1 MAEPQPGARTWTAA
15 LQALTLFAADPVG
28 LGGIA
33 IRAGAGPVR
42 DRFLALLRS
51 ALPPTIPLRRVPA
64 AIAEDRLLG
73 GLDLAA
79 TLQSGR
85 PVEQQGLLAE
95 ADGGVLILAMA
106 ERLESGTAAH
116 LRAALDTG
124 AVHVQ
129 RDGVSSIRPAR
140 FGIVALDEGAAADE
154 TVMPSLLDR
163 MAFLVD
169 LTAVSIGDCGL
180 MPVLPNP
187 SWPGEPG
194 PSGAIPINPSWPGV
208 SGPSPDAGDTVT
220 PPPVHGMAR
229 ARWAMTREAPF
240 PQLNVASDTH
250 AGVQT
255 VPMDLDEP
263 AEALTAA
270 ALALGID
277 SLRAPL
283 FALRAAMVAAHLDD
297 RDQIGSDDLSLAAAL
312 VLAPRA
318 TMLPRSE
325 ETTEAPEP
333 EPPPPSD
340 SPDDTPPPD
349 TIPDQPLED
358 VVLEAALAALPP
370 NLLAQLAEAAGRG
383 VVRTP
388 GRAGQTK
395 LSVTRGRPIGA
406 RRGEPRNGAR
416 LHLLETLKAA
426 APWQTLR
433 NRDSGRFEVR
443 RDDFRI
449 RRFRQRIGATTI
461 FVVDASG
468 SAAMQRLGEA
478 KGAVEYLLADC
489 YVRRDQVALLA
500 FRGVGAQMLLP
511 PTGSLVRAK
520 RCLAGLP
527 GGGPTPLAAGI
538 DAAALLADSIRRT
551 GRTPVIALLTDA
563 KANIARDGSH
573 GRPRAEADAV
583 ESARALRLA
592 GIATLMI
599 DTSPRPNAF
608 ARRLAEEMHARYLPL
623 PYADPAALSRAVR
636 AETA

>member
-1 MAEPQPGARTWTAA
+1 MTETEAGARTWTSA
-15 LQALTLFAADPVG
+15 LQALTLFAADPAG

-51 ALPPTIPLRRVPA
+51 ALPPAMPLRRVPA

-79 TLQSGR
+79 TLQSGH

-129 RDGVSSIRPAR
+129 RDGVSSVRQAR
-140 FGIVALDEGAAADE
+140 FGVIALDEGAAADE
-154 TVMPSLLDR
+154 TVMTSLLDR

-180 MPVLPNP
+180 VPILPNP
-187 SWPGEPG
+187 SWPG
-194 PSGAIPINPSWPGV
+194 PSG
-208 SGPSPDAGDTVT
+208 
-220 PPPVHGMAR
+220 PPVYTPGSEEVGR
-229 ARWAMTREAPF
+229 TSRAMTRKAAFPMTGEPAF
-240 PQLNVASDTH
+240 PQIKAGSDTH
-250 AGVQT
+250 AGVSA
-255 VPMDLDEP
+255 VPTDLDEP

-270 ALALGID
+270 ALALGIV

-283 FALRAAMVAAHLDD
+283 FALRAAIIAAHLDD
-297 RDQIGSDDLSLAAAL
+297 RDQIDSDDLSLAAAL
-312 VLAPRA
+312 ILAPRA
-318 TMLPRSE
+318 TVVPRSE
-325 ETTEAPEP
+325 ETTPEPEP
-333 EPPPPSD
+333 EPPPPPEPSD
-340 SPDDTPPPD
+340 DPSPPD

-358 VVLEAALAALPP
+358 IVLEAALAALPP
-370 NLLAQLAEAAGRG
+370 NLLAQLTQDAAGRG
-383 VVRTP
+383 AVRTP
-388 GRAGQTK
+388 GRAGQTR

-416 LHLLETLKAA
+416 LNLLETLKAA

-433 NRDSGRFEVR
+433 SRDTARFEVR

-538 DAAALLADSIRRT
+538 DAAAVLADSIRRT

-563 KANIARDGSH
+563 KANIARDGSP

-583 ESARALRLA
+583 ESARTLRLA